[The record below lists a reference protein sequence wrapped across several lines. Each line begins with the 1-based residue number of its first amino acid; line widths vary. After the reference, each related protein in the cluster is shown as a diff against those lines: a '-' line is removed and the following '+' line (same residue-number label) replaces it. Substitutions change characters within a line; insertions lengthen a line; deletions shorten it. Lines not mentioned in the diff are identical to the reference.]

1 MARFWPPAAL
11 SLASTLIATAAMAAP
26 RVAVLPVEFEGRVP
40 DVSRISLSERLVEG
54 LARAGFE
61 VSAGDVLK
69 SALHNNP
76 APEACHAPACY
87 KQIAGKLGLDF
98 LVTAQV
104 KIKER
109 NYELKLQLVKG
120 RDGKPSS
127 EERETC
133 ELCGIQ
139 EVGEK
144 LDKLASSL
152 MSRVGAR
159 SDPARLMVQSEP
171 AGASVTVD
179 GRAAGET
186 PLSIDNLPPGAH
198 DVALSAQGYA
208 GAHKKVTLEPGIRG
222 LLSVDLMPM
231 PGAGVVRASGPP
243 RVFGL
248 ISMGVGA
255 LAAAGGAAVLV
266 AVDHKPVLCAG
277 QTTLPSPADMTVRH
291 CYRNA
296 RLPAGMLLGGGA
308 AALVTGGLILFVDWG
323 PSRPGPVAEGRQ
335 WMVSAGRTF

>member
-11 SLASTLIATAAMAAP
+11 AVAFTLIAPTAIAVTP

-76 APEACHAPACY
+76 APETCHAPNCY
-87 KQIAGKLGLDF
+87 KQIATKLALDF
-98 LVTAQV
+98 LVIAQV

-120 RDGKPSS
+120 TTGKPQS

-133 ELCGIQ
+133 ELCGIS

-152 MSRVGAR
+152 MSHVGPLR
-159 SDPARLMVQSEP
+159 TDPAHVTVQSEP

-179 GRAAGET
+179 GRSAGET
-186 PLSIDNLPPGAH
+186 PLFVELSPGTH
-198 DVALSAQGYA
+198 EVSVAAEGHA
-208 GAHKKVTLEPGIRG
+208 VAHKKIIFESGIRG
-222 LLSVDLMPM
+222 LVSVDLVPIST
-231 PGAGVVRASGPP
+231 ARASGPP

-255 LAAAGGAAVLV
+255 AAVAGGAFILA
-266 AVDHKPVLCAG
+266 AKDHKPVLCPN
-277 QTTLPSPADMTVRH
+277 QKTLPAPGSMTEPH

-296 RLPAGMLLGGGA
+296 RLPAGLLMGGGA
-308 AALVTGGLILFVDWG
+308 VALVTGGLILFVDWG
-323 PSRPGPVAEGRQ
+323 PAGPGPTAQGRQ
-335 WMVSAGRTF
+335 WMISARGGF